1 MRTLL
6 AVMALGALALPGP
19 LAAQGWIEP
28 LPGRLPGVVKLRTAV
43 AVTVNGRIARV
54 EVEEWFEN
62 RGGGLGE
69 GDYLYPL
76 PGEAIFNNF
85 SLYQGDVELR
95 GETMDA
101 AQARGIY
108 EEIVRRKKD
117 PALIELAGH
126 GLVRARVFPI
136 NPGET
141 RKITLRYV
149 QVLGRAGDALAFRY
163 AAGGQFGQD
172 GRTGGRADGQDGHG
186 GPRPIRDGAP
196 LQFTMTVD
204 SAAQFRD
211 PFSPTHD
218 VTVTRRDGR
227 LTVRPTAALSGDF
240 ALFLPFAERVVGLT
254 LVTHRPAG
262 EAGYFM
268 LTLSP
273 EDVRTG
279 SAPRDLTVVVDVSG
293 SMSGDK
299 LEQARAAL
307 HQLLNSLRTTS
318 GRGADR
324 FRLIRFSS
332 AVHAQSLEFAA
343 ATAASLREAH
353 VWVDELR
360 ADGGTNIAGALAE
373 ALRVESTEGRLPL
386 VVFMTDGLPSVGEQN
401 PERIAAQAEQERG
414 NARLFAFG
422 IGYDV
427 NTYLLDRLSA
437 AGRGTTEYV
446 EPDESVESAI
456 GALVARIQ
464 HPVLTDLALDAS
476 VHLEEVYPERLPD
489 LFAGDE
495 LVVFG
500 RYTGTTRE
508 GRVTVRGTRGGRAET
523 YGTTAAFPQSENGND
538 FVPRLWAARKIG
550 VLQQSI
556 RLNGANPE
564 IIEEIKQTA
573 LRYGLLS
580 EYTSYLVQEPTVVAD
595 RPGGRGQPATPMA
608 MEASGAMAVG
618 VAKRDAARREARN
631 AAQLAAVDEEMLKAG
646 HMGQAQHVAGRL
658 FVEKNGI
665 WTDLRNADSLRVVTI
680 APFSPA
686 YFAVLRALP
695 ELTPIVQRF
704 DRVQVAGRAVS
715 IRFDA
720 GGQTSETGVAD
731 LVARFRAS

>member
-1 MRTLL
+1 
-6 AVMALGALALPGP
+6 
-19 LAAQGWIEP
+19 
-28 LPGRLPGVVKLRTAV
+28 
-43 AVTVNGRIARV
+43 
-54 EVEEWFEN
+54 
-62 RGGGLGE
+62 
-69 GDYLYPL
+69 
-76 PGEAIFNNF
+76 
-85 SLYQGDVELR
+85 
-95 GETMDA
+95 MDA

-163 AAGGQFGQD
+163 AAGGRYGHDGNGGNDGSD
-172 GRTGGRADGQDGHG
+172 GRR
-186 GPRPIRDGAP
+186 GPRPLREGAP

-254 LVTHRPAG
+254 LITHRPAG

-273 EDVRTG
+273 EDVRAG

-307 HQLLNSLRTTS
+307 HQLLNSLRT
-318 GRGADR
+318 GNGGEADR

-332 AVHAQSLEFAA
+332 AVYAQATDFTV

-353 VWVDELR
+353 TWVDELR
-360 ADGGTNIAGALAE
+360 ADGGTNIAGAMAE
-373 ALRVESTEGRLPL
+373 ALRLESTSGRLPL

-414 NARLFAFG
+414 NARVFAFG

-446 EPDESVESAI
+446 EPDESVESAV

-476 VHLEEVYPERLPD
+476 IHIEEVYPERLPD

-508 GRVTVRGTRGGRAET
+508 GRVTVRGTRGGRPET

-580 EYTSYLVQEPTVVAD
+580 EYTSYLVQEPTVVVD
-595 RPGGRGQPATPMA
+595 RMRGRGQVPAVPMA
-608 MEASGAMAVG
+608 QEASGAMAVG

-631 AAQLAAVDEEMLKAG
+631 EAELAAVDEEMLKAG

-665 WTDLRNADSLRVVTI
+665 WTDLRHADSLRVVTVT
-680 APFSPA
+680 PFSPA
-686 YFAVLRALP
+686 YFAILRALP

>member
-1 MRTLL
+1 MRKLFTC
-6 AVMALGALALPGP
+6 MILGALVAPSTLSG
-19 LAAQGWIEP
+19 QGWIEP
-28 LPGRLPGVVKLRTAV
+28 LPGRGGVVKVRTAV
-43 AVTVNGRIARV
+43 AVTVHGRIARV

-76 PGEAIFNNF
+76 PGEAVFSNF

-141 RKITLRYV
+141 RKITLRYT
-149 QVLGRAGDALAFRY
+149 QVLGKAGDALAFRY
-163 AAGGQFGQD
+163 AAGGRYGNDVSDGSD
-172 GRTGGRADGQDGHG
+172 GRR
-186 GPRPIRDGAP
+186 GPRALREAAP

-211 PFSPTHD
+211 AFSPTHD

-227 LTVRPTAALSGDF
+227 MTVRPTAALSGDF
-240 ALFLPFAERVVGLT
+240 ALFLPFAERVVGIMLI
-254 LVTHRPAG
+254 THRPAG
-262 EAGYFM
+262 ENGYFM

-273 EDVRTG
+273 EDVRSG
-279 SAPRDLTVVVDVSG
+279 GAPRDLTVVVDVSG

-307 HQLLNSLRTTS
+307 HQLLNSLRSTDRRS
-318 GRGADR
+318 ADR

-332 AVHAQSLEFAA
+332 AVHAQSPEFTV

-353 VWVDELR
+353 EWVDNLR

-373 ALRVESTEGRLPL
+373 ALRLDSPEGRLPL
-386 VVFMTDGLPSVGEQN
+386 VVFLTDGLPSVGEQN
-401 PERIAAQAEQERG
+401 PERIASQAEQERG
-414 NARLFAFG
+414 DARLFAFG

-446 EPDESVESAI
+446 EPDESVETAV

-476 VHLEEVYPERLPD
+476 VRIEEVYPERLPD

-500 RYTGTTRE
+500 RYTGTSRE
-508 GRVTVRGTRGGRAET
+508 ARVAVRGMRAGRAER
-523 YGTTAAFPQSENGND
+523 YGTTAAFPASESGND

-564 IIEEIKQTA
+564 IVEEIRQTA

-580 EYTSYLVQEPTVVAD
+580 EYTSYLVQEPAVVAD
-595 RPGGRGQPATPMA
+595 RLRGGGLPTAPAA
-608 MEASGAMAVG
+608 QEASGAVAVG
-618 VAKRDAARREARN
+618 MAKRDAARREARN
-631 AAQLAAVDEEMLKAG
+631 EAQLAAVDEEMLKAG

-658 FVEKNGI
+658 FVEKEGI
-665 WTDLRNADSLRVVTI
+665 WTDLRHADSLRVVTI

-704 DRVQVAGRAVS
+704 ERVQVAGRAVT

-720 GGQTSETGVAD
+720 GGKTTDAGVAE

>member
-1 MRTLL
+1 MRTSLAILTLALL
-6 AVMALGALALPGP
+6 APP
-19 LAAQGWIEP
+19 LSAQGWIEP
-28 LPGRLPGVVKLRTAV
+28 LPGRGGVVKVRTTV
-43 AVTVNGRIARV
+43 SVRVTGRISLV

-76 PGEAIFNNF
+76 PGEAVFSNF
-85 SLYQGDVELR
+85 SLFQGDQELR

-101 AQARGIY
+101 DRARAIY
-108 EEIVRRKKD
+108 EEIVRRKRD

-126 GLVRARVFPI
+126 GLIRARVFPI

-141 RKITLRYV
+141 RKITLRYT

-163 AAGGQFGQD
+163 SAGGRYGVDGND
-172 GRTGGRADGQDGHG
+172 GRDGRR
-186 GPRPIRDGAP
+186 GPQALREAAP
-196 LQFTMTVD
+196 LAFTMTVD
-204 SAAQFRD
+204 SAGHFRD

-218 VTVTRRDGR
+218 VTVTRRAGR
-227 LTVRPTAALSGDF
+227 ITVRPAGSLNGDF

-254 LVTHRPAG
+254 LVTHRPSG
-262 EAGYFM
+262 DDGYFM

-273 EDVRTG
+273 EDVRSG
-279 SAPRDLTVVVDVSG
+279 GQPRDLTVVVDVSG

-299 LEQARAAL
+299 LEQARGAL
-307 HQLLNSLRTTS
+307 HQLLNSLRTTD
-318 GRGADR
+318 RRTPDR
-324 FRLIRFSS
+324 FRLIQFSS
-332 AVHAQSLEFAA
+332 AVRAHASDWTV
-343 ATAASLREAH
+343 ATAASLRDAH
-353 VWVDELR
+353 AWVDALD
-360 ADGGTNIAGALAE
+360 ANGGTNIAGALTE
-373 ALRVESTEGRLPL
+373 AFRLASPEGRLPL

-414 NARLFAFG
+414 TSRLFAFG

-437 AGRGTTEYV
+437 AARGTTEYV

-476 VHLEEVYPERLPD
+476 VRIEEVYPERLPD

-500 RYTGTTRE
+500 RYVGTSRE
-508 GRVTVRGTRGGRAET
+508 GRVTVRGTRAGRAEQ
-523 YGTTAAFPQSENGND
+523 YGTTGAFAATEDGND
-538 FVPRLWAARKIG
+538 FIPRLWAARKIG
-550 VLQQSI
+550 VLQQAI
-556 RLNGANPE
+556 RLHGANPE
-564 IIEEIKQTA
+564 IVQEIRETA

-580 EYTSYLVQEPTVVAD
+580 EYTSYLVQEPTQVA
-595 RPGGRGQPATPMA
+595 GRAFDGLPAAAPMA
-608 MEASGAMAVG
+608 QEATGAAAVG
-618 VAKRDAARREARN
+618 MAKRDAARRQARN
-631 AAQLAAVDEEMLKAG
+631 EAELAEVDEEMLKAG

-658 FVEKNGI
+658 FVEKGGV
-665 WTDLRNADSLRVVTI
+665 WTDLRHADSLQVVTI

-686 YFAVLRALP
+686 YFEVLRGLP
-695 ELTPIVQRF
+695 ELTPVVQRF
-704 DRVQVAGRAVS
+704 DRVLVAGRAVS

-720 GGQTSETGVAD
+720 NGRTAPGEAAD
-731 LVARFRAS
+731 VVARFRS

>member
-1 MRTLL
+1 MRKLF
-6 AVMALGALALPGP
+6 AFMMLGALAAPAGLD
-19 LAAQGWIEP
+19 AQGWIEP
-28 LPGRLPGVVKLRTAV
+28 LPGRPMGVVKVRTAV
-43 AVTVNGRIARV
+43 AVTVSGRIARV

-62 RGGGLGE
+62 RGRGLGE

-76 PGEAIFNNF
+76 PGEAVFNNF

-149 QVLGRAGDALAFRY
+149 QVLGRTGDALAFRY
-163 AAGGQFGQD
+163 AAGGAFDGGQD
-172 GRTGGRADGQDGHG
+172 GRGGREGQV
-186 GPRPIRDGAP
+186 GPRPIREAAP

-218 VTVTRRDGR
+218 VTVTRRGSR
-227 LTVRPTAALSGDF
+227 LTVRPTATLSGDF

-273 EDVRTG
+273 EDVRAG
-279 SAPRDLTVVVDVSG
+279 GAPRDLTVVVDVSG

-299 LEQARAAL
+299 MEQARAAL
-307 HQLLNSLRTTS
+307 HQLLNSLRAGDRRT
-318 GRGADR
+318 ADR
-324 FRLIRFSS
+324 FRLIRFGS
-332 AVHAQSLEFAA
+332 AVHAHTDEFTV
-343 ATAASLREAH
+343 ATTASLRDAH
-353 VWVDELR
+353 DWVDALR

-373 ALRVESTEGRLPL
+373 ALRVESAEGRLPL

-401 PERIAAQAEQERG
+401 PERIAAQAERERRD
-414 NARLFAFG
+414 ARLFAFG

-437 AGRGTTEYV
+437 AGRGTTAYV
-446 EPDESVESAI
+446 EPTESVESAV

-476 VHLEEVYPERLPD
+476 VRIEEVYPERLPD

-500 RYTGTTRE
+500 RYSGTSRE
-508 GRVTVRGTRGGRAET
+508 GRVAVRGTRAGRVER
-523 YGTTAAFPQSENGND
+523 YHTTAAFPSSESGND

-550 VLQQSI
+550 VLQQAI
-556 RLNGANPE
+556 RLHGAYPE
-564 IIEEIKQTA
+564 IVDEIRATA

-595 RPGGRGQPATPMA
+595 RAGGRGMPAAPMA
-608 MEASGAMAVG
+608 QEATGAAAVG
-618 VAKRDAARREARN
+618 MARRDAARREARN
-631 AAQLAAVDEEMLKAG
+631 AAQLQAVDEEMLKVG

-658 FVEKNGI
+658 FVEKDGI
-665 WTDLRNADSLRVVTI
+665 WTDLRHADSLRVVTI
-680 APFSPA
+680 TPFSPA
-686 YFAVLRALP
+686 YFAVLRQLP

-704 DRVQVAGRAVS
+704 ERVQVAGRAIT

-720 GGQTSETGVAD
+720 GGQTSESGVAD
-731 LVARFRAS
+731 VVARFRKS

>member
-1 MRTLL
+1 MRKLL
-6 AVMALGALALPGP
+6 AFTVLGALVLPGI
-19 LAAQGWIEP
+19 LSAQGWIEP
-28 LPGRLPGVVKLRTAV
+28 LPGGQGGVVKVRTAV
-43 AVTVNGRIARV
+43 AVRVTGRIALV

-62 RGGGLGE
+62 RGGRLGE

-76 PGEAIFNNF
+76 PGEAVFSNF
-85 SLYQGDVELR
+85 SLYQGDEELR

-101 AQARGIY
+101 ARARAIY
-108 EEIVRRKKD
+108 EEIVRRKRD

-141 RKITLRYV
+141 RKITLRYT

-163 AAGGQFGQD
+163 AAGGKYGD
-172 GRTGGRADGQDGHG
+172 GSNGRGGSDGST
-186 GPRPIRDGAP
+186 GPRAVREAAP

-204 SAAQFRD
+204 SAAQYRD
-211 PFSPTHD
+211 AFSPTHE
-218 VTVTRRDGR
+218 VQVTRRNGR
-227 LTVRPTAALSGDF
+227 MTVRPTATLDGDF

-254 LVTHRPAG
+254 LVTHRPLG

-273 EDVRTG
+273 EDVQSVTQ
-279 SAPRDLTVVVDVSG
+279 PRDLTVVVDVSG

-299 LEQARAAL
+299 IDQARAAI
-307 HQLLNSLRTTS
+307 HQLLNSLRTTN
-318 GRGADR
+318 RRTPDR
-324 FRLIRFSS
+324 FRLIQFSS
-332 AVHAQSLEFAA
+332 AVRVHAQEWTV
-343 ATAASLREAH
+343 ATAASLQDAH
-353 VWVDELR
+353 EWVDALQ
-360 ADGGTNIAGALAE
+360 ANGGTNISGALTE
-373 ALRVESTEGRLPL
+373 AFRLDSPEGRLPL

-401 PERIAAQAEQERG
+401 PERIAVQAEQDRG
-414 NARLFAFG
+414 DARLFAFG

-437 AGRGTTEYV
+437 AGRGATEYV

-456 GALVARIQ
+456 GTLVAKIQ

-476 VHLEEVYPERLPD
+476 VRVEEIFPERLPD

-500 RYTGTTRE
+500 RYAGTSRE
-508 GRVTVRGTRGGRAET
+508 GRMTVRGTRAGRAER
-523 YGTTAAFPQSENGND
+523 YGTTAAFPATEDGND
-538 FVPRLWAARKIG
+538 FIPRLWAARKIG

-564 IIEEIKQTA
+564 IIEEIRETA

-580 EYTSYLVQEPTVVAD
+580 EYTAYLVQEPMQVA
-595 RPGGRGQPATPMA
+595 GRGVGGVPSAPMA
-608 MEASGAMAVG
+608 QEATGAAAVG
-618 VAKRDAARREARN
+618 TAKRDAARRQTRNEA
-631 AAQLAAVDEEMLKAG
+631 ALAAMDEDMLKSA

-658 FVEKNGI
+658 FVEREGV
-665 WTDLRNADSLRVVTI
+665 WTDLRHADSLTVVTI

-686 YFAVLRALP
+686 YFEVLRQLP
-695 ELTPIVQRF
+695 ELSAVVQRF
-704 DRVQVAGRAVS
+704 DRVIVTGRAVS

-720 GGQTSETGVAD
+720 GGRTTTAGMAD
-731 LVARFRAS
+731 VVARFRSS

>member
-1 MRTLL
+1 MRKLFALMVLGSMAGPATLQ
-6 AVMALGALALPGP
+6 
-19 LAAQGWIEP
+19 AQGWIEP
-28 LPGRLPGVVKLRTAV
+28 LPGRQGVVKVRTAV
-43 AVTVNGRIARV
+43 AVRVTGRIALV

-76 PGEAIFNNF
+76 PGEAVFSNF
-85 SLYQGDVELR
+85 SLYQGDEELR

-101 AQARGIY
+101 ARARAIY
-108 EEIVRRKKD
+108 EEIVRRKRD

-141 RKITLRYV
+141 RKITLRYT

-163 AAGGQFGQD
+163 AAGGRYGSGGSSGRSGSD
-172 GRTGGRADGQDGHG
+172 GGTGPQAVREA
-186 GPRPIRDGAP
+186 AP

-204 SAAQFRD
+204 SAVQYRD
-211 PFSPTHD
+211 AFSPTHE
-218 VTVTRRDGR
+218 VQVTRRNGR
-227 LTVRPTAALSGDF
+227 MTVRPTATLDGDF

-262 EAGYFM
+262 ENGYFM

-279 SAPRDLTVVVDVSG
+279 TQARDLTVVVDVSG

-299 LEQARAAL
+299 IEQARAAI
-307 HQLLNSLRTTS
+307 HQLLNSLRTTN
-318 GRGADR
+318 RRTPDR
-324 FRLIRFSS
+324 FRLIQFSS
-332 AVHAQSLEFAA
+332 AVRVHASEWTV
-343 ATAASLREAH
+343 ATVASLQGAH
-353 VWVDELR
+353 EWVDALQ
-360 ADGGTNIAGALAE
+360 ANGGTNISGALTE
-373 ALRVESTEGRLPL
+373 AFRLDSPEGRLPL

-401 PERIAAQAEQERG
+401 PERIAAQAEQDRG

-437 AGRGTTEYV
+437 AGRGATEYV

-456 GALVARIQ
+456 GTLVAKIQ

-476 VHLEEVYPERLPD
+476 VRVEEIYPERLPD

-500 RYTGTTRE
+500 RYAGTSRE
-508 GRVTVRGTRGGRAET
+508 GRMTVRGTRAGRAER
-523 YGTTAAFPQSENGND
+523 YGTTAAFPANEDGND
-538 FVPRLWAARKIG
+538 FIPRLWAARKIG
-550 VLQQSI
+550 VLQQAI
-556 RLNGANPE
+556 RLHGANPE
-564 IIEEIKQTA
+564 IVEEIRETA

-580 EYTSYLVQEPTVVAD
+580 EYTAYLVQEPMQVA
-595 RPGGRGQPATPMA
+595 GRGIGGVPAAPMA
-608 MEASGAMAVG
+608 QDATGANAVG
-618 VAKRDAARREARN
+618 MAKRDAARRQARN
-631 AAQLAAVDEEMLKAG
+631 EAELAAVDEAMLKSA

-658 FVEKNGI
+658 FVEREGV
-665 WTDLRNADSLRVVTI
+665 WTDLRHADSLTVVTI
-680 APFSPA
+680 TPFSPA
-686 YFAVLRALP
+686 YFEVLRQLP
-695 ELTPIVQRF
+695 ELTAVVQRF
-704 DRVQVAGRAVS
+704 DRVIVAGRAVS

-720 GGQTSETGVAD
+720 GGRTTTTGMAD
-731 LVARFRAS
+731 VVARFRSS

>member
-1 MRTLL
+1 MRTTLAVLTLALL
-6 AVMALGALALPGP
+6 AQPLG
-19 LAAQGWIEP
+19 AQGWIEP
-28 LPGRLPGVVKLRTAV
+28 LPGRGGVVKVRTAV
-43 AVTVNGRIARV
+43 AVRVTGRIALV

-76 PGEAIFNNF
+76 PGEAVFSNF
-85 SLYQGDVELR
+85 SLFQGDQELR

-101 AQARGIY
+101 DRARAIY
-108 EEIVRRKKD
+108 EEIVRRKRD

-141 RKITLRYV
+141 RKITLRYT

-163 AAGGQFGQD
+163 AAGGRYGMDGSGGNDGSD
-172 GRTGGRADGQDGHG
+172 GRR
-186 GPRPIRDGAP
+186 GPRAVREAAP

-204 SAAQFRD
+204 SAGQFRD

-218 VTVTRRDGR
+218 VTVARRDGR
-227 LTVRPTAALSGDF
+227 LTVRPTGTLDGDF
-240 ALFLPFAERVVGLT
+240 ALFLPFAERIVGLT
-254 LVTHRPAG
+254 LVTHRPSG
-262 EAGYFM
+262 EDGYFM

-273 EDVRTG
+273 DDVRVSG
-279 SAPRDLTVVVDVSG
+279 QPRDLTVVVDVSG

-307 HQLLNSLRTTS
+307 HQLLNSLRTTD
-318 GRGADR
+318 RRTPDR
-324 FRLIRFSS
+324 FRLIQFSS
-332 AVHAQSLEFAA
+332 AVRAHASDWTA
-343 ATAASLREAH
+343 ATAASLRDAH
-353 VWVDELR
+353 AWVDGLQ
-360 ADGGTNIAGALAE
+360 ANGGTNIAGALRE
-373 ALRVESTEGRLPL
+373 AFRLTSPSGRLPL

-414 NARLFAFG
+414 SSRLFAFG

-437 AGRGTTEYV
+437 AARGTTEYV

-476 VHLEEVYPERLPD
+476 VRVEEVYPERLPD

-500 RYTGTTRE
+500 RYAGTSRE
-508 GRVTVRGTRGGRAET
+508 GRVIISGTRAGRAEQ
-523 YGTTAAFPQSENGND
+523 YGTTGAFPATENAND
-538 FVPRLWAARKIG
+538 FIPRLWAARKIG
-550 VLQQSI
+550 VLQQAI
-556 RLNGANPE
+556 RLHGANPE
-564 IIEEIKQTA
+564 LIEEIRETA

-580 EYTSYLVQEPTVVAD
+580 EYTAYLVQEPTQVAD
-595 RPGGRGQPATPMA
+595 RLMGGVPAAPMA
-608 MEASGAMAVG
+608 TEATGAAAVG
-618 VAKRDAARREARN
+618 IAKRDAARRQARN
-631 AAQLAAVDEEMLKAG
+631 EAELRAVDEEMLKVG
-646 HMGQAQHVAGRL
+646 HVPQAQHVAGRL
-658 FVEKNGI
+658 FVERQGV
-665 WTDLRNADSLRVVTI
+665 WTDLRHADSLRVVTV

-686 YFAVLRALP
+686 YFELLRRLP
-695 ELTPIVQRF
+695 ELTAVVQRF
-704 DRVQVAGRAVS
+704 GRVLVTGRAVS
-715 IRFDA
+715 IRFDD
-720 GGQTSETGVAD
+720 GGRMAVSEVAD
-731 LVARFRAS
+731 VVVRFRS

>member
-1 MRTLL
+1 MRKLV
-6 AVMALGALALPGP
+6 AFIVLGAMTAPATLT
-19 LAAQGWIEP
+19 AQGWVEP
-28 LPGRLPGVVKLRTAV
+28 LPGRGGVVKVRTAV
-43 AVTVNGRIARV
+43 AVTVQGRVARV

-62 RGGGLGE
+62 RGGRLGE

-76 PGEAIFNNF
+76 PGEAVFSNF

-141 RKITLRYV
+141 RKITLRYT
-149 QVLGRAGDALAFRY
+149 QILGRAGDALAFRY
-163 AAGGQFGQD
+163 AAGGAHD
-172 GRTGGRADGQDGHG
+172 GGRGGREGQVA
-186 GPRPIRDGAP
+186 PRPIRESVP
-196 LQFTMTVD
+196 MQFTMTVD
-204 SAAQFRD
+204 SAARFRD

-254 LVTHRPAG
+254 LVTHRPSG

-307 HQLLNSLRTTS
+307 HQLLNSLRTTDRRS
-318 GRGADR
+318 ADR

-332 AVHAQSLEFAA
+332 AVHAQAPEFTT
-343 ATAASLREAH
+343 ATAASLRDAH
-353 VWVDELR
+353 AWVDELR

-373 ALRVESTEGRLPL
+373 AMRLESPGGRLPL

-401 PERIAAQAEQERG
+401 PERIAAQAERERG
-414 NARLFAFG
+414 DARLFAFG

-446 EPDESVESAI
+446 EPDESVESAV

-476 VHLEEVYPERLPD
+476 VRIEEVYPERLPD

-508 GRVTVRGTRGGRAET
+508 GRVTVRGTRAGRAER
-523 YGTTAAFPQSENGND
+523 YGTTAAFPGAESGND

-556 RLNGANPE
+556 RLNGPNPE
-564 IIEEIKQTA
+564 IVEEIRQTA

-580 EYTSYLVQEPTVVAD
+580 EYTSYLVQEPTAVAD
-595 RPGGRGQPATPMA
+595 RVGGRGQPSAPMA
-608 MEASGAMAVG
+608 QEAVG
-618 VAKRDAARREARN
+618 AVAVGMAKRDAARREARN
-631 AAQLAAVDEEMLKAG
+631 EAQLAAVDEEMLKAG

-658 FVEKNGI
+658 FVEKEGI
-665 WTDLRNADSLRVVTI
+665 WTDLRHADSLRVVTI

-686 YFAVLRALP
+686 YFALLRALP
-695 ELTPIVQRF
+695 ELVPVVERF
-704 DRVQVAGRAVS
+704 ARVQVAGRAVT

-720 GGQTSETGVAD
+720 GGLTSEAGVAA